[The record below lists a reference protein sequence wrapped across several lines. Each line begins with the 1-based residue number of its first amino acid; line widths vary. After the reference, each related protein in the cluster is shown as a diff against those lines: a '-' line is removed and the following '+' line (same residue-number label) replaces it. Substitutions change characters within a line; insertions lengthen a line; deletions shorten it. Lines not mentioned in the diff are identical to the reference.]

1 MEYWIETY
9 RSNQFD
15 YENIEANH
23 IDIDDIAHSLSMN
36 CRFNGHCDKFYS
48 VAEHS
53 VNVSELVRPEWALAA
68 LLHDATE
75 AYMPDV
81 NKPLKLFWGLNF
93 DIKKFED
100 RIMDHIYDEL
110 VIKHDETIHK
120 EIKTYDLAILREEG
134 NALFKRRDL
143 WRFPNDIPYVDTVIR
158 GLDPA
163 DAKAEFLEKYFYYLK
178 IELTR

>member
-9 RSNQFD
+9 QSNQFD

-23 IDIDDIAHSLSMN
+23 IEIEDIAHSLSLN
-36 CRFNGHCDKFYS
+36 CRFNGHCDKHYS

-53 VNVSELVRPEWALAA
+53 IYVSKLVRPEWALAG

-81 NKPLKLFWGLNF
+81 NKPLKNFWGLNF
-93 DIKKFED
+93 DIGAFED
-100 RIMDHIYDEL
+100 EIMDHIYNYLGIENN
-110 VIKHDETIHK
+110 EEIHK

-143 WRFPNDIPYVDTVIR
+143 WRFPDDIPHVTVDIEALTA
-158 GLDPA
+158 LE
-163 DAKAEFLEKYFYYLK
+163 AESRFLERYFKLAFD
-178 IELTR
+178 I